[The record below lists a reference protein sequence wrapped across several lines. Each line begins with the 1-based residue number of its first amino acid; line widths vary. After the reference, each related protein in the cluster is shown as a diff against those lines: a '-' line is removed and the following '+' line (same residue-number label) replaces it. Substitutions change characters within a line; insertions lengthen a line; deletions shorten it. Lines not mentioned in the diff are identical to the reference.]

1 MDKLK
6 ILLVDDEEEFAT
18 TLGERLGLRGV
29 EAQIAT
35 NGESALEMIDISPP
49 HVVVLD
55 VRMPGMGGL
64 EVLKH
69 IKASHPQIPVIL
81 LTGHAATQD
90 GIAGMRM
97 GAYDYLIKPL
107 AIDDLIKKIK
117 EAVKTLST

>member
-1 MDKLK
+1 
-6 ILLVDDEEEFAT
+6 
-18 TLGERLGLRGV
+18 
-29 EAQIAT
+29 
-35 NGESALEMIDISPP
+35 
-49 HVVVLD
+49 
-55 VRMPGMGGL
+55 
-64 EVLKH
+64 
-69 IKASHPQIPVIL
+69 

>member
-97 GAYDYLIKPL
+97 G
-107 AIDDLIKKIK
+107 
-117 EAVKTLST
+117 